1 LVGLV
6 GTYIGAFST
15 VLHSLLEVSD
25 HAGYGMYSGV
35 LAEITG
41 FLTFL
46 SYIRVNPGGQK
57 SIVWVEIIDTGLTV
71 VFLII
76 DLAVTKRM
84 KWFDG
89 FWKGTLRS
97 EILFFG

>member
-1 LVGLV
+1 
-6 GTYIGAFST
+6 
-15 VLHSLLEVSD
+15 
-25 HAGYGMYSGV
+25 MYSGV

-41 FLTFL
+41 FLSFF
-46 SYIRVNPGGQK
+46 SYIKMNPAGAK
-57 SIVWVEIIDTGLTV
+57 SIVWVEIIDTILALI
-71 VFLII
+71 FLII